1 MIILIKYL
9 KNKLSKTNVIIIFV
23 IIFGFFIGIFST
35 NTLSK
40 LEISIENNLTK
51 SYFEIFLNAFT
62 TNYWYLFIIWFLGLI
77 PFSFIISLF
86 ITFFKSFITGV
97 TLGVF
102 LKNSAV
108 VGIFKFLSFSILEIL
123 IIIPLIIYLTTKSI
137 AYSLNKFNPITLNNE
152 SYFNVLFKT
161 TIFTIIYAILTCIRI
176 ALLEA

>member
-62 TNYWYLFIIWFLGLI
+62 TNYWYLFIIWFLGMI

-123 IIIPLIIYLTTKSI
+123 IIIPLIIVPCL
-137 AYSLNKFNPITLNNE
+137 
-152 SYFNVLFKT
+152 
-161 TIFTIIYAILTCIRI
+161 
-176 ALLEA
+176 